1 MYKTE
6 VLSLQIA
13 GKKYSVNQVT
23 NVDEVFDHLIHTSSD
38 DINVTDERIPYW
50 TEIWPSALG
59 LSRFII
65 ENNSIF
71 HLKNIIELGSG
82 LALPSIVVAEY
93 CNEITISDYLEDAL
107 DFAKKNVKLNENNNF
122 KFSTID
128 WRNINVDTKYDV
140 VLASDIAYEKRSF
153 EFIPKAIE
161 ALLKV
166 DGVCYISEPSR
177 VMAKDFFETVMP
189 TFFSCKKIETYE
201 IEWRGVS
208 TKVRIYEIMNHE
220 L

>member
-6 VLSLQIA
+6 VLSIDIS
-13 GKKYSVNQVT
+13 GKKYSLNQVT
-23 NVDEVFDHLIHTSSD
+23 NVDEVFDHLIQTSSN

-65 ENNSIF
+65 EHNSIF
-71 HLKNIIELGSG
+71 KSKNIIEIGSG

-93 CNEITISDYLEDAL
+93 CDKITISDYLEDAL
-107 DFAKKNVKLNENNNF
+107 DFAKENVLLNEKNNINF
-122 KFSTID
+122 SSLD
-128 WRNINVDTKYDV
+128 WRNINNEPKYDV

-153 EFIPKAIE
+153 EFIPTAIKS
-161 ALLKV
+161 LLKE

-177 VMAKDFFETVMP
+177 AMAKEFFETKLP
-189 TFFSCKKIETYE
+189 SIFRCKKIETYE
-201 IEWRGVS
+201 IEWRGVV
-208 TKVRIYEIMNHE
+208 TKVRIYEIKIKN
-220 L
+220 